1 MPEFRFKTLLLLTA
15 ALAASAFA
23 HAQTAAKTFDIDAVA
38 AQTAVPGSYFGMN
51 LAGAAWQHPWP
62 AVSTRQ
68 VRIFDAAWYH
78 LEPQKG
84 AWDFAHLDKDVE
96 EAQQHHAD
104 LDLVLE
110 APPTWASARPNE
122 TNPYPWQPAGVR
134 AEAAHLDDWAEY
146 VRAIAMRYK
155 GKVHTYELW
164 NEPNQKDSYSGD
176 IAHLVDMSRE
186 AYRVLKEVDPRITV
200 ISPSPAPGKG
210 VEYLG
215 SFLSQGGGSA
225 FDVLGFHFYDNLSDP
240 HTHPEGVLGTARAL
254 RDLFA
259 ANGLP
264 GKPVWNTESGYYIHS
279 DPGAAAQIGNYPS
292 GTHVLGQDE
301 AAAAV
306 ARSYLAGWAAG
317 IGRFYWY
324 AWAEPQYAFVDDGGT
339 RPKKATIAFD
349 TVEQWITGTR
359 YQALARSAEN
369 VWTLTLLTPSN
380 KAEHIVWTSQD
391 PGALAIPPSWH
402 ATRLVDL
409 AGKEA
414 TFGTAPV
421 AIGPMPALVR

>member
-1 MPEFRFKTLLLLTA
+1 MPDLRPMLLCPMLAMATLGL
-15 ALAASAFA
+15 
-23 HAQTAAKTFDIDAVA
+23 AQTTAKTFEIDAAA
-38 AQTAVPGSYFGMN
+38 AQTPVPAGYFAMN

-62 AVSTRQ
+62 TVPTRE
-68 VRIFDAAWYH
+68 VRLFDAAWYH
-78 LEPQKG
+78 LEPSKG
-84 AWDFAHLDKDVE
+84 TWDFCHLDKDVE

-110 APPTWASARPNE
+110 APPAWASARPDE
-122 TNPYPWQPAGVR
+122 ANPYPWQPSGVR
-134 AEAAHLDDWAEY
+134 AEAAHLEDWAEY
-146 VRAIAMRYK
+146 VRAVATRYK
-155 GKVHTYELW
+155 GRVHTYELW

-176 IAHLVDMSRE
+176 LAALAAMARE
-186 AYRVLKEVDPRITV
+186 AYRTLKEVDPGITV

-215 SFLSQGGGSA
+215 SFLTAGGRGS

-254 RDLFA
+254 RDLLA

-292 GTHVLGQDE
+292 GIHVLGQDE

-324 AWAEPQYAFVDDGGT
+324 AWAEPQYAFIDDGGK
-339 RPKKATIAFD
+339 RPKKATQAFS
-349 TVEQWITGTR
+349 TVERWIEGTR
-359 YQALARSAEN
+359 YTSLARSADS
-369 VWTLTLLTPSN
+369 VWTLTLTTPSR
-380 KAEHIVWTSQD
+380 KTEHIVWTGAD
-391 PGALAIPPSWH
+391 PAALAIPPDWH
-402 ATRLVDL
+402 ATRLEDL
-409 AGKEA
+409 TGEEQ

-421 AIGPMPALVR
+421 AIGPMPVLVR